1 MRASAGARAN
11 TAGTAAGGG
20 AGVGPELAEH
30 LPDLF
35 AARLRGPADARAAV
49 LAALAEGAP
58 YPLARIAAA
67 DGRALGVPS
76 SAVRRLAALA
86 EVVRAALRVCAAA
99 VRQDPLGG
107 RPERAMRVL
116 VADTLLTFAHELAA
130 DLPGVGGGAVRALLA
145 RTLGAA
151 GPLGDLAAAAAADS
165 GPRRAALER
174 EPDRA
179 ASTFLDDALR
189 ELAAAR
195 PTTHLREDG
204 PWRRRP

>member
-1 MRASAGARAN
+1 MRASAGPRAGA
-11 TAGTAAGGG
+11 AGTVAGGATG
-20 AGVGPELAEH
+20 FGPELAN
-30 LPDLF
+30 DLLDVF
-35 AARLRGPADARAAV
+35 AARLRGPAEARAAV

-67 DGRALGVPS
+67 DGRALGVPA

-99 VRQDPLGG
+99 VRQDPLGS

-130 DLPGVGGGAVRALLA
+130 DLPEIGGGAVRALLA

-151 GPLGDLAAAAAADS
+151 GPLGELAATAAAD
-165 GPRRAALER
+165 GHQRAALER

-189 ELAAAR
+189 ALAAAG
-195 PTTHLREDG
+195 PATHPHDVG
-204 PWRRRP
+204 PWRRRT